1 MYETFADALGNY
13 VGIEYYVYHND
24 YSLFQKLVQEKKDR
38 NTYLVI
44 IPQFD
49 EHEKKA
55 NKLISTLSKNRLVVL
70 DKRIPGVDNRFTE
83 LYLKILKQTGTAQF
97 KSN

>member
-1 MYETFADALGNY
+1 
-13 VGIEYYVYHND
+13 
-24 YSLFQKLVQEKKDR
+24 
-38 NTYLVI
+38 
-44 IPQFD
+44 
-49 EHEKKA
+49 
-55 NKLISTLSKNRLVVL
+55 LSKNRLVVL